1 MDEDEKIR
9 RKAHQL
15 WEAEGRPEG
24 RHESHW
30 TEAREIVALEE
41 GAGQAALKPVEE
53 TVSEPIEPAIAATSH
68 GEVPG
73 LTDLGEEGGAP
84 SRAKA
89 ADIAKE
95 TPPGQE
101 GPGGAPRRRR

>member
-53 TVSEPIEPAIAATSH
+53 TVSEPVEPAIAATSH
-68 GEVPG
+68 GEVPS
-73 LTDLGEEGGAP
+73 LSDLGEEGGAP
-84 SRAKA
+84 SRDKA
-89 ADIAKE
+89 AGIADE
-95 TPPGQE
+95 TPPGQSGE
-101 GPGGAPRRRR
+101 GAPRKRKR